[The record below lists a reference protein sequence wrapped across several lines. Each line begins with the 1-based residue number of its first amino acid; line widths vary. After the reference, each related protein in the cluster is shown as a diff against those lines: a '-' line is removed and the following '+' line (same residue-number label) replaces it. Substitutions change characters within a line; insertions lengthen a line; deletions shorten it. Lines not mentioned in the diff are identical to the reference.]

1 MIDLT
6 SQRLRMV
13 RDQIAARG
21 VRNSAVLD
29 AMRRVPREAFLPAEL
44 SEFAYRD
51 TPLPIE
57 GGQTISQPYI
67 VVSLLKI
74 SSEREFSQLREF
86 DIELERNR
94 EADCELNH
102 KCPNRV
108 RDRAIS
114 DAET

>member
-1 MIDLT
+1 MLDLT

-21 VRNSAVLD
+21 VRNPAVLD

-44 SEFAYRD
+44 GEFAYQD

-67 VVSLLKI
+67 VALMIGSV
-74 SSEREFSQLREF
+74 EPRTGDRR
-86 DIELERNR
+86 DWNR
-94 EADCELNH
+94 
-102 KCPNRV
+102 R
-108 RDRAIS
+108 
-114 DAET
+114 